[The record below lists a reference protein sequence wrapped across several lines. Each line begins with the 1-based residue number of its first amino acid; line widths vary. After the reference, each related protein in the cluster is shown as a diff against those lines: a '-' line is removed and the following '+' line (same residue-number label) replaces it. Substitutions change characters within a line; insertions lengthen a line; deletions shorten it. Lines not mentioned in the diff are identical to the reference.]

1 MFYVYTLTD
10 PRDGAVFY
18 VGKGKGD
25 RVSAHERDAQ
35 RGKPGA
41 KCDRIREIWAAGFQV
56 VRSEV
61 ARYRR
66 ETDAL
71 RAEEQLISQIGLS
84 ALTNIAPG
92 GRGGRH
98 KVKPM
103 RWTPALLRKIAPSLR
118 GAIERMNGGD
128 GRLYTGDIDV
138 TTHVHDVIAML
149 RREAGDDMLREH
161 AGVSF
166 A

>member
-1 MFYVYTLTD
+1 MFYVYTLAD
-10 PRDGAVFY
+10 PRDGTVFY
-18 VGKGKGD
+18 VGKGAGN
-25 RVSAHERDAQ
+25 RAGAHEREAK
-35 RGKPGA
+35 RGQPGA
-41 KCDRIREIWAAGFQV
+41 KCDRIRDIWSAGYQV

-61 ARYRR
+61 AHYRR
-66 ETDAL
+66 EIDAL
-71 RAEEQLISQIGLS
+71 RAEEQLIAQIGLS

-103 RWTPALLRKIAPSLR
+103 RWTPALIRKLAPSLR

-138 TTHVHDVIAML
+138 TAHVHDVIAML
-149 RREAGDDMLREH
+149 RKEAGDDVLLKH